1 MAKIIIAMETGVI
14 PANLHYNEPNE
25 NIPSL
30 KNGTLQVVDKNTEWS
45 GGLVGLNSFG
55 FGGANAHV
63 LLKSNSNGRSS
74 QNEAANKQ
82 RLFVYGSRT
91 QEGVES
97 VMKLIQSNPRD
108 LNLHKLLNET
118 ANLHVEKHPYRG
130 FLVINSHE
138 SKADIQV

>member
-14 PANLHYNEPNE
+14 PANLHYKEPNE

-30 KNGTLQVVDKNTEWS
+30 KNGTLQVVDKNTDWS

-74 QNEAANKQ
+74 LSEAANKQ

-118 ANLHVEKHPYRG
+118 ANLPMEKHPYRG

-138 SKADIQV
+138 GKADIQV